1 MTLQPTL
8 AAWGQRPNM
17 LEQVALFSGL
27 DTDALEEIEHVA
39 VRKSYRR
46 NTVIIEQG
54 DDANTLLLLIK
65 GRVKVFLIGE
75 DGREMIFRESGPGSH
90 IGELALLAGGR
101 RSASVQTLEDS
112 DFLVLTRESF
122 NRIITTRPEI
132 ALTLLHDLARRTCDL
147 SDEMGAMAL
156 LDVYGRI
163 RKLIQSMA
171 EPQDGRMLTGRLTH
185 QDIADRVGS
194 SREMVSKILKD
205 LKAGGYIDID
215 KKRIEVLRPLP
226 ERW

>member
-1 MTLQPTL
+1 
-8 AAWGQRPNM
+8 M
-17 LEQVALFSGL
+17 LEKVPLFSAL
-27 DTDALEEIEHVA
+27 DGAAIDEIERVA

-46 NTVIIEQG
+46 NTIIIEQG
-54 DDANTLLLLIK
+54 DDASTLFLLIE
-65 GRVKVFLIGE
+65 GRVKVFLVGD
-75 DGREMIFRESGPGSH
+75 DGREMVFGERGPGSYV
-90 IGELALLAGGR
+90 GELALLAGGK

-112 DFLVLTRESF
+112 DFLVLTRDSF
-122 NRIITTRPEI
+122 NQIVTSQPSI
-132 ALTLLHDLARRTCDL
+132 ALSLLRDLAKRTCDL

-163 RKLIQSMA
+163 RKLIQSHA
-171 EPQDGRMLTGRLTH
+171 VEQDGRLITERLTH

-205 LKAGGYIDID
+205 LRSGGYIEID